1 MSITDARSFA
11 DLVLKRVK
19 TTPDRQAFLYPTD
32 PGWASLTWR
41 EVGERVRA
49 IACGLRALGLQDE
62 QRCGLLCSTSV
73 QWILADFGIM
83 CAGGV
88 CTTIYPSNTAEESAF
103 ILTDANCQVAMVE
116 NVQQY
121 QKLLERRS
129 DLGHVKR
136 VCIIDGAAPGDG
148 WAMSLAELMD
158 LGRAHHEKA
167 PDEYEEVIARITPQM
182 LASLLYTSGTTGRP
196 KGVELVHD
204 CWLYEAE
211 GIDALN
217 LLKEDDLQYLWLP
230 LSHSFGKVLEAA
242 LVRIG
247 FVTAVDGRVERIVEN
262 LGEVKPTFVAAV
274 PRVFE
279 KVHNKVVVGAQE
291 PGGLKAAIF
300 RWALA
305 VGTEAS
311 RLRQQGHEVGGTL
324 ALKHKGA
331 DALVFSKLRARFG
344 GRLRFFISGG
354 APLSREIAEFFHAV
368 TILIAEGYGL
378 TETSAASFVNAPL
391 IEGVVKFGTVGPPLP
406 GTQVK
411 IAAEDGEIL
420 IKGRGVMRGYHN
432 LPEATSE
439 ALSPDGWMRTGDIGE
454 VDADGF
460 LFITDRKKDLIKTSG
475 GKYVAPQYLE
485 GRLKAIC
492 PLISQVLIHGNNRN
506 FCSALITLDEE
517 SVRKLAAERSL
528 GDQRPWADLLAD
540 PVVVQV
546 VQGYVDELNSTLAS
560 YETVKK
566 FALIPVDFTVENG
579 LLTASL
585 KMKRKEIERA
595 HRDRIERLYAEG
607 AAKA

>member
-1 MSITDARSFA
+1 
-11 DLVLKRVK
+11 
-19 TTPDRQAFLYPTD
+19 
-32 PGWASLTWR
+32 
-41 EVGERVRA
+41 
-49 IACGLRALGLQDE
+49 
-62 QRCGLLCSTSV
+62 
-73 QWILADFGIM
+73 
-83 CAGGV
+83 
-88 CTTIYPSNTAEESAF
+88 
-103 ILTDANCQVAMVE
+103 
-116 NVQQY
+116 
-121 QKLLERRS
+121 
-129 DLGHVKR
+129 
-136 VCIIDGAAPGDG
+136 
-148 WAMSLAELMD
+148 
-158 LGRAHHEKA
+158 
-167 PDEYEEVIARITPQM
+167 
-182 LASLLYTSGTTGRP
+182 
-196 KGVELVHD
+196 
-204 CWLYEAE
+204 
-211 GIDALN
+211 
-217 LLKEDDLQYLWLP
+217 
-230 LSHSFGKVLEAA
+230 
-242 LVRIG
+242 
-247 FVTAVDGRVERIVEN
+247 
-262 LGEVKPTFVAAV
+262 
-274 PRVFE
+274 
-279 KVHNKVVVGAQE
+279 
-291 PGGLKAAIF
+291 
-300 RWALA
+300 
-305 VGTEAS
+305 
-311 RLRQQGHEVGGTL
+311 VGGTL
-324 ALKHKGA
+324 ALKHKVA